1 MASVAEDYVKFWA
14 TYGVTKLGL
23 WAVQNPMD
31 AAAYSMAL
39 SHPISRRILIKVA
52 RHLTAQAI
60 KDVTFY
66 STLVYDEAFKPMMP
80 STQTVARVGRVGTGA
95 AAAGLLAYTLS
106 ESPRINYDY
115 LVEPDN
121 IAGDNGEVYAPMYFL
136 DGFA

>member
-1 MASVAEDYVKFWA
+1 MVSLAGDYVKFWA
-14 TYGVTKLGL
+14 TYGITKVGL

-39 SHPISRRILIKVA
+39 SHPVSRRILIKVA
-52 RHLTAQAI
+52 KHLTAQAI

-66 STLVYDEAFKPMMP
+66 STLVYDEAFKPMLP
-80 STQTVARVGRVGTGA
+80 STQTLTRVGRVGGGA
-95 AAAGLLAYTLS
+95 AGAAVLAYTLS

-115 LVEPDN
+115 LVEPEN
-121 IAGDNGEVYAPMYFL
+121 IAGSNGEIYAPQYFL